1 MYMSH
6 KLQRV
11 FILLA
16 VFIFTACS
24 TPPKSG
30 SGAGAMGNT
39 GQYRVVRG
47 DTLTKIARQHGQSVN
62 SLMQMNSI
70 RNPNSIKVG
79 QVLNVKWSG
88 SGPAPVVTGP
98 APVTGKSIAAPRN
111 INLVWPAQGQSNRGT
126 TASNNQGVYIKGTAG
141 SPVKAAAAGTVAY
154 TGDGL
159 RGYGN
164 MIIINHDAN
173 FLSVYAHN
181 DKILVSK
188 DSKVTQGQQIATMGS
203 SATNAVQLYFEL
215 RYNGKP
221 VDALRYLPKK

>member
-1 MYMSH
+1 MYMPH
-6 KLQRV
+6 TLQKIL
-11 FILLA
+11 ILLSIF
-16 VFIFTACS
+16 VFAACS
-24 TPPKSG
+24 TPPKTGGASG
-30 SGAGAMGNT
+30 MANT

-47 DTLTKIARQHGQSVN
+47 DTLTKIARQHKQTVN
-62 SLMQMNSI
+62 SLMTMNNI
-70 RNPNSIKVG
+70 KNPNSIKVG

-88 SGPAPVVTGP
+88 SGPAPSVSGP

-126 TASNNQGVYIKGTAG
+126 TASNNQGVYIKGKSG
-141 SPVKAAAAGTVAY
+141 SPIKAAAAGTVAY

-181 DKILVSK
+181 DKIMVSK
-188 DSKVTQGQQIATMGS
+188 DARVKQGQQIATMGN

-221 VDALRYLPKK
+221 VDALRYLPKR

>member
-6 KLQRV
+6 KLQKV
-11 FILLA
+11 LILLA
-16 VFIFTACS
+16 IFVFTACS
-24 TPPKSG
+24 TPPKSD
-30 SGAGAMGNT
+30 SGTTAGT

-47 DTLTKIARQHGQSVN
+47 DTLTKIARQHDQSVN

-70 RNPNSIKVG
+70 TNPNSIKVG
-79 QVLNVKWSG
+79 QILNVKWSG
-88 SGPAPVVTGP
+88 SGPAPVVSGP

-111 INLVWPAQGQSNRGT
+111 INLVWPAEGSANRGT
-126 TASNNQGVYIKGTAG
+126 TASNNQGVYIRGSAG
-141 SPVKAAAAGTVAY
+141 SAVKSAAAGTVAY

-164 MIIINHDAN
+164 MVIINHDAN

-188 DSKVTQGQQIATMGS
+188 DAKVTQGQQIATMGS
-203 SATNAVQLYFEL
+203 TGTNTVQLYFEL
-215 RYNGKP
+215 RYDGKP